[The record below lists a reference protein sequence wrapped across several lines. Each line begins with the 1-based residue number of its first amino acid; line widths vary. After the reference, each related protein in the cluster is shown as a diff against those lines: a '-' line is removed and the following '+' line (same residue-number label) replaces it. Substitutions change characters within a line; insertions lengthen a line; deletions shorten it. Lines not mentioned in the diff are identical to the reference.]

1 MDMDTAIT
9 IHNHSLASFLSLTN
23 NNKNEDRWTM
33 GLLMGYYV
41 NMKTGPSL
49 DLAHEFTKKT
59 IHYEISVVCNPSHLL
74 IFNQNI
80 MMILCGK

>member
-1 MDMDTAIT
+1 MTQQLTILIITRYWTMDMDTAIT
-9 IHNHSLASFLSLTN
+9 IHNHSSASFLSLTN

-49 DLAHEFTKKT
+49 DLAHEFTKKQY
-59 IHYEISVVCNPSHLL
+59 IIMFQWSV
-74 IFNQNI
+74 I
-80 MMILCGK
+80 